1 MNGRRAKKEELVR
14 LIFMQE
20 TPDTYISPM
29 KEVMKNVLACLENQ
43 GEVTEYSFAA
53 QCTIYAFMLG
63 QMVGKQQERARRK
76 SSQHIKL

>member
-29 KEVMKNVLACLENQ
+29 TEVMKNVLACLENQ